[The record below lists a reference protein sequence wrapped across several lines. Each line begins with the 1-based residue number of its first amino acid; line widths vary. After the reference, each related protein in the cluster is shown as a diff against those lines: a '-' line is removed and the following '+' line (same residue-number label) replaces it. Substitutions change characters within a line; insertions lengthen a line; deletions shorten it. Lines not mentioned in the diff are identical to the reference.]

1 MRTTTRHPALPGFLA
16 ALAWLATAA
25 GADATDLQ
33 TDILFSN
40 ANTEVDYKC
49 TLTNLGK
56 DPVDAHFRM
65 VNSSGV
71 VENEIDVN
79 NIGPGAT
86 GSAFVHGDDAAGV
99 HCNVSGKFSKS
110 KARVTLQLIDEVVG
124 TNGITRVIVPGN

>member
-1 MRTTTRHPALPGFLA
+1 MRPTSHGPAFLGLLA
-16 ALAWLATAA
+16 AITWLATAA
-25 GADATDLQ
+25 AAEATELQ

-40 ANTEVDYKC
+40 ANTEVDYRC

-79 NIGPGAT
+79 NVGPGAT

-110 KARVTLQLIDEVVG
+110 KVRVTLQLIDELVG
-124 TNGITRVIVPGN
+124 TNGITRVIVPGS